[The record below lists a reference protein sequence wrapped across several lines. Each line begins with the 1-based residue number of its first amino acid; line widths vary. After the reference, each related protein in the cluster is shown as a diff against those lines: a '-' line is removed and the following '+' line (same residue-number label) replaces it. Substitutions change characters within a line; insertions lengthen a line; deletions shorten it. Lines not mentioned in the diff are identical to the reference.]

1 MRPRRRG
8 LSAALTV
15 LALPLCS
22 ILPPGSTRAW
32 ADGGEWQ
39 AAERT
44 TRERIAAA
52 GAALPG
58 DGPGQKLAAMAEQAG
73 TDRRALAELYRA
85 HEEYVART
93 LDQWRDGPERK
104 ALQEAGRDLPR
115 SAERASAELRAATDA
130 ADSAAIRMRHS
141 GVFGKVG
148 RLEAAAKEAGMRLA
162 GRWERE
168 RAMREREKEQRER
181 EAGERAR
188 EQRR

>member
-1 MRPRRRG
+1 
-8 LSAALTV
+8 
-15 LALPLCS
+15 
-22 ILPPGSTRAW
+22 
-32 ADGGEWQ
+32 
-39 AAERT
+39 
-44 TRERIAAA
+44 
-52 GAALPG
+52 
-58 DGPGQKLAAMAEQAG
+58 MAEQAG
-73 TDRRALAELYRA
+73 TDRRALADLYRA

-93 LDQWRDGPERK
+93 LSEWRDGPERK
-104 ALQEAGRDLPR
+104 TVQEAGRELPR
-115 SAERASAELRAATDA
+115 NAERADAELKAATDA
-130 ADSAAIRMRHS
+130 AASAAIRMRHS